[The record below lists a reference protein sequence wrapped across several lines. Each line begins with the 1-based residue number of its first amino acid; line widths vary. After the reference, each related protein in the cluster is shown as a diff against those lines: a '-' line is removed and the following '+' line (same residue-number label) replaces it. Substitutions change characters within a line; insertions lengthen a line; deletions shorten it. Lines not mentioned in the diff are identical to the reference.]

1 MLYMIECNSK
11 KELPKMA
18 KAEQI
23 QEWVKV
29 CKDDL
34 LHKKCKMIRCY
45 EPATE
50 APKKLLILLD
60 ITDSD
65 ALDLLMRDFGNDW
78 VMDAYPVNIL
88 HEILEEEHAIVA
100 G

>member
-1 MLYMIECNSK
+1 MLHMIECTSK

-18 KAEQI
+18 KADQI
-23 QEWVKV
+23 QEWTKV

-34 LHKKCKMIRCY
+34 LHKKCKMIGCY

-50 APKKLLILLD
+50 SPKKLMILLD

-65 ALDLLMRDFGNDW
+65 AIDLLMSDFGGGW
-78 VMDAYPVNIL
+78 VMDVYPVNVL
-88 HEILEEEHAIVA
+88 HEILEEDHFVIA

>member
-1 MLYMIECNSK
+1 
-11 KELPKMA
+11 MA

-45 EPATE
+45 EPASE
-50 APKKLLILLD
+50 ARKAADLLD
-60 ITDSD
+60 IADSD
-65 ALDLLMRDFGNDW
+65 ALDL
-78 VMDAYPVNIL
+78 
-88 HEILEEEHAIVA
+88 
-100 G
+100 